1 MVYISLMMQVMS
13 IKITCI
19 LTLGNI
25 AIIFLSGFI
34 FHILLFTQEE
44 EKALRVSSQ
53 KGMLLLFLFLFLFVC
68 YIFLDVCRTQAK
80 DHQNRW
86 VHQSITKFSWASQ
99 TLPLTTPYNSKIKSL
114 IIPLIYINLSCLFIF
129 FPTNTI
135 KNKILSS
142 IYLSLLQKGFPLKLL
157 F

>member
-53 KGMLLLFLFLFLFVC
+53 KGLLLLFLFLFLFVQ
-68 YIFLDVCRTQAK
+68 YAIFSLMFAGHKQKIIRIGEFIKV
-80 DHQNRW
+80 
-86 VHQSITKFSWASQ
+86 
-99 TLPLTTPYNSKIKSL
+99 LPS
-114 IIPLIYINLSCLFIF
+114 FH
-129 FPTNTI
+129 
-135 KNKILSS
+135 
-142 IYLSLLQKGFPLKLL
+142 
-157 F
+157 